1 MKKLKEQNEDED
13 NDAVL
18 SRRSSSLSGAS
29 SENSII
35 RKMNLGSSR
44 NLTKIYKKVY
54 ADVTHKEERK
64 RRKLEREM
72 RNQSMSKSKSFG
84 KDKSRL
90 SSDKSED
97 EMITIET

>member
-54 ADVTHKEERK
+54 ADVTHKEE
-64 RRKLEREM
+64 
-72 RNQSMSKSKSFG
+72 
-84 KDKSRL
+84 
-90 SSDKSED
+90 
-97 EMITIET
+97 